1 MSNGRKN
8 QTSGAAGLYGG
19 AGVAYYGPAGAHL
32 HAGRLVLTA
41 AVSAGAYFAGTKLCP
56 TRVVRTYVLCHRQ

>member
-1 MSNGRKN
+1 MSKW
-8 QTSGAAGLYGG
+8 QEKPTPGAAGLYGG